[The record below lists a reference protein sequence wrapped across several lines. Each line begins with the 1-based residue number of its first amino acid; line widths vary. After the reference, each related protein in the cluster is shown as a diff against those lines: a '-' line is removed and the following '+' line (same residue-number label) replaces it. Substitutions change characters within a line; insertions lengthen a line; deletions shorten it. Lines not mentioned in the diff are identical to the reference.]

1 MPCRRI
7 ALAGLLACAV
17 VARTAQAQDAS
28 AVAGEYCLAGVREV
42 GSCIRL
48 SAGGKFEYFLAYGAY
63 DENAEG
69 TWQLDR
75 GDVVVDT
82 PPYDKRP
89 GFAFKRLDPGDAIEV
104 VVERNGQRLN
114 LINVRA
120 RCGGRTVAGITGTS
134 SHPLRC
140 PSAPTSLELG
150 IDLYSVPLQRVD
162 IPRAAGTGKVYVFD
176 FDPGDLGRRR
186 FSAERLK
193 IETEGRLRMIY
204 RHQRIRELDGR
215 PFVYV
220 RP

>member
-1 MPCRRI
+1 MPLRPI
-7 ALAGLLACAV
+7 ALASLLACAV
-17 VARTAQAQDAS
+17 VAPAAHAQDAS
-28 AVAGEYCLAGVREV
+28 AITGEYCLTGVREV
-42 GSCIRL
+42 GSCLRL
-48 SAGGKFEYFLAYGAY
+48 SPGGKFEYFLAYGAY

-69 TWQLDR
+69 TWRLEG

-82 PPYDKRP
+82 PAYDKRP
-89 GFAFKRLDPGDAIEV
+89 GFTFNRLDPGDAIEV

-120 RCGGRTVAGITGTS
+120 RCGGRTLTGITGTS

-140 PSAPTSLELG
+140 LSAPTSVELG
-150 IDLYSVPLQRVD
+150 IDMYSVPLQRVD
-162 IPRAAGTGKVYVFD
+162 ISRAQGTGKIYVFD

-186 FSAERLK
+186 FSAVRLK
-193 IETEGRLRMIY
+193 IEPEGRLRMIY
-204 RHQRIRELDGR
+204 SHQRIRELDGR